1 MALNDITRFA
11 DVPIEVEVELDRRV
25 LSVREILELEEGSVI
40 GMTRSAGENID
51 LYAGGKLMGYG
62 EIVLIENS
70 IGVRI
75 TDFNMRGLTCGND
88 GSHAGG
94 GRRSGSSG
102 GGLVVAAQKRSGAL
116 PAPCAPRAAASAV
129 DRTADAFAASC
140 AAPGAS
146 G

>member
-51 LYAGGKLMGYG
+51 LYVGGRLMGYG

-75 TDFNMRGLTCGND
+75 TDFNIED
-88 GSHAGG
+88 
-94 GRRSGSSG
+94 
-102 GGLVVAAQKRSGAL
+102 
-116 PAPCAPRAAASAV
+116 
-129 DRTADAFAASC
+129 
-140 AAPGAS
+140 
-146 G
+146 